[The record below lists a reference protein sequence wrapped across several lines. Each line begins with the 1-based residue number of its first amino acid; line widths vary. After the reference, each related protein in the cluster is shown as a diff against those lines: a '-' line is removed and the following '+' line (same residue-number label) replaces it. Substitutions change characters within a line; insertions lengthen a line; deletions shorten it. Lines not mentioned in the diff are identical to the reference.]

1 MNIPREIFKMYD
13 IRGLVGS
20 QVNSE
25 LSFALGKAFVTLI
38 ASENPGKD
46 LTIAV
51 GRDMRASS
59 PEFQQAL
66 MKGMTE
72 AGADVKDI
80 GLVSTP
86 SFYFGVGDLECDGG
100 MMVTASHNPEQD
112 NGFKMTR
119 AKARPVSGIDGIKEL
134 ADIIEADEYI
144 ETDKVGSIEIV
155 DGIPQKF
162 VKESIRFAGEGEVQ
176 PLKIVVDPGNGM
188 GAQYLQDM
196 EDQVDS
202 IDFVKMYWE
211 LDGSFPN
218 HESNPFKDENNVDIQ
233 KRIVEEGADLGIATD
248 GDGDRIFFFDETGA
262 IVDPAIIRGLISQIV
277 LRTNPGARIGYDIRP
292 GKITEDMILESGGK
306 PFITKVG
313 HSLIK
318 TDMIANDSP
327 FSGESS
333 GHFFYKYPTGSYE
346 GPVTVVVHLLHE
358 MSKKGVSLKELV
370 GPLRKYVHSSEIN
383 FDVED
388 KLATI
393 ERIKQHFSDGELNE
407 LDGISIKYDDVWFN
421 IRASN
426 TESKLRLNL
435 EAIDQATMEKR
446 RDEVIAVIKS

>member
-1 MNIPREIFKMYD
+1 
-13 IRGLVGS
+13 
-20 QVNSE
+20 
-25 LSFALGKAFVTLI
+25 
-38 ASENPGKD
+38 
-46 LTIAV
+46 
-51 GRDMRASS
+51 
-59 PEFQQAL
+59 
-66 MKGMTE
+66 
-72 AGADVKDI
+72 
-80 GLVSTP
+80 
-86 SFYFGVGDLECDGG
+86 
-100 MMVTASHNPEQD
+100 
-112 NGFKMTR
+112 
-119 AKARPVSGIDGIKEL
+119 
-134 ADIIEADEYI
+134 
-144 ETDKVGSIEIV
+144 
-155 DGIPQKF
+155 
-162 VKESIRFAGEGEVQ
+162 
-176 PLKIVVDPGNGM
+176 
-188 GAQYLQDM
+188 
-196 EDQVDS
+196 
-202 IDFVKMYWE
+202 MYWE